1 MVVFSVRKILVFAVL
16 GLLGIGAWLF
26 IFQDHLAPFSGSTNR
41 LGDNVGTSDS
51 KGGLKG
57 SSSAAKSSVIV
68 KKVESGE
75 LGPVVLGPRR
85 TVPESASPMDRPSAD
100 ELKRF
105 PTAKVL
111 MAGSVAGPGV
121 NQVTQV
127 RILDTDFKYPHVRTE
142 EVIDQSTGQVLYRE
156 EMVADHLL
164 ATLAEGQDPAAL
176 LAAMGGAASSVER
189 ISTDVPLYRVH
200 LSNLSL

>member
-1 MVVFSVRKILVFAVL
+1 MRKILVFAVL
-16 GLLGIGAWLF
+16 SLFGIGAGIF
-26 IFQDHLAPFSGSTNR
+26 IFQDHLGPFSGSTSR
-41 LGDNVGTSDS
+41 RGDNVSTSDS
-51 KGGLKG
+51 KGGLKV

-75 LGPVVLGPRR
+75 RGQVVVGPRKII
-85 TVPESASPMDRPSAD
+85 PERASPMDRPSAD

-105 PTAKVL
+105 PTAKVM
-111 MAGSVAGPGV
+111 MAGSVAGPGA

-164 ATLAEGQDPAAL
+164 VTLENEQDPAM
-176 LAAMGGAASSVER
+176 LAESLGDGVSSVER
-189 ISTDVPLYRVH
+189 VSSDVPLFRVH
-200 LSNLSL
+200 